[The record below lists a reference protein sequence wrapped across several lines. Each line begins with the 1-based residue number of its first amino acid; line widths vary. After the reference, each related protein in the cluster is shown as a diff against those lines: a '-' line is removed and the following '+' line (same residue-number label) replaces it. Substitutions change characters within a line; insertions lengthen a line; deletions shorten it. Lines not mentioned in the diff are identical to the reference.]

1 VLGRRVVIT
10 LTLAA
15 VATLAACGIGPS
27 AGQPSG
33 ASPAA
38 TPSQAAAPAPA
49 PLSEW
54 RKRGATEVPPADL
67 QAVSLEGIQVVNET
81 KDAVG
86 DADARAWAG
95 AVLRAINF
103 EHWAVSRQQDQ
114 FLLQSGLSSAPRTV
128 FQPDLTDIDK
138 ARKASSRVEYT
149 RKVFH
154 RMVLR
159 PVPDALRTTFTQQ
172 LQVWKPYAF
181 YLDAVGP
188 ATKKL
193 TDASG
198 HQTTQTLLQPG
209 APGNE
214 LVGGEVLQDPLMGEV
229 FAFASDWD
237 CMAPASR
244 QKLAPLCNP

>member
-1 VLGRRVVIT
+1 MLGRRVVIAF
-10 LTLAA
+10 AA
-15 VATLAACGIGPS
+15 VAAVAACGMGPS
-27 AGQPSG
+27 AGLPSG
-33 ASPAA
+33 ARHDATPSPAA
-38 TPSQAAAPAPA
+38 APSPA

-67 QAVSLEGIQVVNET
+67 QAISLEGIQVVNET
-81 KDAVG
+81 KSAVA
-86 DADARAWAG
+86 DADAHAWAG

-103 EHWAVSRQQDQ
+103 EQWAVSRQQDQ

-128 FQPDLTDIDK
+128 FQPDLVDIDK
-138 ARKASSRVEYT
+138 ARKANSRVEYT
-149 RKVFH
+149 HKVFR

-159 PVPDALRTTFTQQ
+159 PVPDALRTTFAQQ
-172 LQVWKPYAF
+172 LAVWKPYAF

-188 ATKKL
+188 ATKLL

-198 HQTTQTLLQPG
+198 RQTTQTVLAAG

-214 LVGGEVLQDPLMGEV
+214 LVGGELVHDALMGDV

-237 CMAPASR
+237 CVAPASR